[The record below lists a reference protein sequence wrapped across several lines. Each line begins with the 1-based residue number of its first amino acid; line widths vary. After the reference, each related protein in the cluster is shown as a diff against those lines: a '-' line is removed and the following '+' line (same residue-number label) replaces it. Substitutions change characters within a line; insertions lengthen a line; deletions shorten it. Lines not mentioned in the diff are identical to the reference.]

1 MKVGTDNQPIG
12 KVVWID
18 RSKLKA
24 NDYNPNRQF
33 GPEHELLKRS
43 IIEDGWTQPIV
54 VHAGTRVIIDGEHR
68 WKASDDPRI
77 REMTGSLVPVVFAE
91 ASRSHAQFST
101 IRHNRARGQHGVR
114 PMGDIVVE
122 LIKAG
127 KSVKDIK
134 IQLGMETEE
143 IARLAESRG
152 LPVLIGTD
160 RELAKARIPKKWTP
174 YSKRKS
180 VITAKVKKTKAEP

>member
-1 MKVGTDNQPIG
+1 MKIGTDNQPIAR
-12 KVVWID
+12 VVWID
-18 RSKLKA
+18 RGRLKA

-54 VHAGTRVIIDGEHR
+54 AHAETRVIIDGEHR
-68 WKASDDPRI
+68 WRASDDPRI
-77 REMTGSLVPVVFAE
+77 REMTGSLVPVVFVE
-91 ASRSHAQFST
+91 VSRSAAQYST

-122 LIKAG
+122 LIRAG
-127 KSVKDIK
+127 KSVADIEE
-134 IQLGMETEE
+134 QLGMEFEE

-152 LPVLIGTD
+152 LPVIVGTD
-160 RELAKARIPKKWTP
+160 RELPLARIPKKWV
-174 YSKRKS
+174 SFNKRKPQ
-180 VITAKVKKTKAEP
+180 TKATKKT